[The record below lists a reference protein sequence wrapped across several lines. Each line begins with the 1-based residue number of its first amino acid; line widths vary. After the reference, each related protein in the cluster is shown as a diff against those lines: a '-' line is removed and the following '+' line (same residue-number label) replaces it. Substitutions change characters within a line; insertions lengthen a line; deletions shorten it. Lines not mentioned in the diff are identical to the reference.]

1 MLEFQIPQNSIIE
14 GDQILELGFPSSC
27 LIVLVKRNG
36 KFITPY
42 GETELKAEDDFD
54 GK

>member
-1 MLEFQIPQNSIIE
+1 MQNSHIE
-14 GDQILELGFPSSC
+14 GKKILELGFPSSY

-36 KFITPY
+36 KFLTPY